1 MLVGV
6 LICFVVVDILTL
18 PGLAVKH
25 SQTSFKQAGVRLELF
40 FPCVLRFIA
49 HVWIY
54 VAIGHNGNFYVGVKQ
69 NS

>member
-6 LICFVVVDILTL
+6 FICFVVVDILTL

-40 FPCVLRFIA
+40 LFRVFLGLLLMCGSMWPLDIMVTFML
-49 HVWIY
+49 V
-54 VAIGHNGNFYVGVKQ
+54 
-69 NS
+69 

>member
-6 LICFVVVDILTL
+6 FSCFVVVDILTL

-40 FPCVLRFIA
+40 FSVC
-49 HVWIY
+49 
-54 VAIGHNGNFYVGVKQ
+54 FYLGLLLMCGSMWPLDIMVTFMLV
-69 NS
+69 